1 MRNQLNR
8 PNTMAMYLALA
19 LVAASLSAGEQHS
32 PTSTERALDL
42 DACVRIAVAENP
54 LLRAAEEGVAAAA
67 ESIGI
72 AHAAYY
78 PEVALDAR
86 YRRFDTHV
94 FLPSG
99 LSLEDSL
106 IGATDDWS
114 TALRAGY
121 TVYDGGVRRAQ
132 GNAAIAYREAASHG
146 LERVRQDVVLAVHQA
161 YFRVLSAEAA
171 ISAVEARMER
181 SRDHLELAMA
191 LKQAGAVP
199 QADVLRARVEEAGAR
214 LALVLAEGDSR
225 IAYGDLATAMGL
237 PASLPLTVVAQM
249 PVAGGPSSF
258 DDERAV
264 ERALEQRAEMKAV
277 QERISAAEHQTAAI
291 KGAYK
296 PQVRAELALGVRDSE
311 FLPEDEDWSVGAS
324 VKVPIFSGFAKAHRV
339 ERAAIET
346 KILIA
351 ESEALA
357 NRIRQEV
364 WTASSKLG
372 SAQEGVRQSETLR
385 DEAQQSLGF
394 ARARYEAGAGTIN
407 DLLDAE
413 SMLTAADAAQVA
425 AVLSYRVAK
434 SLVLRAQGDL

>member
-1 MRNQLNR
+1 MRNRLDR
-8 PNTMAMYLALA
+8 PNPMRMYLALT
-19 LVAASLSAGEQHS
+19 LVAASLSAGEQPS
-32 PTSTERALDL
+32 PAPTDRALDL

-54 LLRAAEEGVAAAA
+54 LLRAAEEGVAFAA
-67 ESIGI
+67 ESVGI
-72 AHAAYY
+72 ARAAYY

-99 LSLEDSL
+99 LSLQESSL
-106 IGATDDWS
+106 GATDDWS

-121 TVYDGGVRRAQ
+121 TVYDSGVRRAES
-132 GNAAIAYREAASHG
+132 NAAIAVRESASHSR
-146 LERVRQDVVLAVHQA
+146 ERVRQDVVLAVHQA
-161 YFRVLSAEAA
+161 YFRVLSTEAA
-171 ISAVEARMER
+171 RSAVEARMAR

-214 LALVLAEGDSR
+214 LALVQADGDSR

-237 PASLPLTVVAQM
+237 PAALPLTVVDQM
-249 PVAGGPSSF
+249 PVEAESSPH
-258 DDERAV
+258 DDEEALG
-264 ERALEQRAEMKAV
+264 RALEQRAELKAA
-277 QERISAAEHQTAAI
+277 QERISAAEHQVVAI
-291 KGAYK
+291 EGSYK
-296 PQVRAELALGVRDSE
+296 PHVRAELAFGLRDSE
-311 FLPEDEDWSVGAS
+311 LLPEDQDWSVGAS
-324 VKVPIFSGFAKAHRV
+324 VQVPIFSGFAKSHRM

-346 KILIA
+346 KILEA
-351 ESEALA
+351 EAEAVS

-364 WTASSKLG
+364 WTASSRLE
-372 SAQEGVRQSETLR
+372 SATEGVRQAEALQ

-413 SMLTAADAAQVA
+413 SMLTAADAAQVT

-434 SLVLRAQGDL
+434 SLLLRAQGDL